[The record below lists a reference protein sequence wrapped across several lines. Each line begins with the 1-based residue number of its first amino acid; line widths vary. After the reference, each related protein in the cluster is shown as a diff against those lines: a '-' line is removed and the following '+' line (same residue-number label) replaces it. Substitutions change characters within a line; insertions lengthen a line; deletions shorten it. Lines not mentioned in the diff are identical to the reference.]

1 MASYITYSKQE
12 KEIVKQGITAIQNVL
27 MGDDVNAKRS
37 LLLAL
42 DWYMDPYYK
51 QDNYISDFR
60 EELIELLQT
69 VVITSSDIE
78 VAEDAL
84 ILLTSYAWPPFDI
97 LEKNIDRVSPQ
108 LRPDVLYA
116 IHMDTEYDE
125 R

>member
-27 MGDDVNAKRS
+27 MGADVNAKRS